1 MTCRI
6 NVTSCMRL
14 ITATACLGLCGLW
27 AVAVPSPQKE
37 EEDSTRR
44 IWNKRFREARDHV
57 RSRRARG
64 VAGGGELVG
73 FTIWRLRE
81 TTANDGQSYPKVER
95 AMADT
100 SFSEGEQVRLSI
112 EVPLEEDRYLYVID
126 REVFA
131 DGTMGDPYL
140 IFPSQDTPRQGN
152 IVMAGKPVYV
162 PAQDDHFTLVRA
174 RKDQV
179 RENLTI
185 IITPTP
191 LKVPLGMPD
200 TPAKLDRA
208 RVAQWEKQWGGRIE
222 RREEKDGAGKQ
233 WTEAEKNAG
242 GGERRLLRG
251 DPLPQ
256 TIYFLKVKPGMPM
269 LLHTPLQIR
278 P

>member
-1 MTCRI
+1 M
-6 NVTSCMRL
+6 NVTGYLRL
-14 ITATACLGLCGLW
+14 ITVAASIGLCSLW
-27 AVAVPSPQKE
+27 AAAVPPRQKD

-57 RSRRARG
+57 RPRRTIGPAAR
-64 VAGGGELVG
+64 GELVG
-73 FTIWRLRE
+73 FTIWRLLQ
-81 TTANDGQSYPKVER
+81 TTANDGQCDPKVER
-95 AMADT
+95 AT
-100 SFSEGEQVRLSI
+100 VETLFSEGEQVRLSV
-112 EVPLEEDRYLYVID
+112 EVPQEDGRYLYVID
-126 REVFA
+126 REVYA

-152 IVMAGKPVYV
+152 IVTAGKPVYV
-162 PAQDDHFTLVRA
+162 PSQSDHFTLVCA

-185 IITPTP
+185 IITPEP

-208 RVAQWEKQWGGRIE
+208 RVAQWEKQWGGGIE
-222 RREEKDGAGKQ
+222 RREEKGGAGKQ

-256 TIYFLKVKPGMPM
+256 TIYLVKVKPGMPT
-269 LLHTPLQIR
+269 LLHTPLQIK

>member
-1 MTCRI
+1 MTCE
-6 NVTSCMRL
+6 MRVL
-14 ITATACLGLCGLW
+14 GHWRRMAIATLLGLCSLW
-27 AVAVPSPQKE
+27 AVAGSLPQGE
-37 EEDSTRR
+37 SEDSTRR
-44 IWNKRFREARDHV
+44 IWKKRFREARVHT
-57 RSRRARG
+57 RARRPRGTALKGDLIG
-64 VAGGGELVG
+64 V
-73 FTIWRLRE
+73 TIWRLRE
-81 TTANDGQSYPKVER
+81 DQNKPTAER
-95 AMADT
+95 ATADT
-100 SFSEGEQVRLSI
+100 LFNEGERVRLSI
-112 EVPLEEDRYLYVID
+112 EAPRECDNYLYVID

-152 IVMAGKPVYV
+152 IVTAGKPVYV

-179 RENLTI
+179 REILTI

-208 RVAQWEKQWGGRIE
+208 LVAQWEKKWGGRIE
-222 RREEKDGAGKQ
+222 RRDEKGGAGKQ
-233 WTEAEKNAG
+233 WTEAERNAG

-256 TIYFLKVKPGMPM
+256 TIYLVKVKPGRPM
-269 LLHTPLQIR
+269 LLHTPLQIK